1 MQTFA
6 AHNSIQ
12 KIIAI
17 LLKELDEIARAGI
30 KDELTS
36 LDPMLRNIVVLDDSR
51 DQYDLDG

>member
-1 MQTFA
+1 MQTFV